1 LYPEQGQKHMNKDA
15 EAVKNILVWLSQEPS
30 LGVAAPSGKSL
41 NRQKI
46 EWEGLGAVDLQPT
59 LDPLD
64 SESAAV
70 RLTYLSESS
79 YFPVEEFSFFE
90 PGETPAVQDR
100 FHSLLKRRLQTEI
113 ELKPPIFP
121 WETEG
126 YDYDAE
132 RVVTPERAPSWTAQ
146 LKSLNLPVPM
156 PERVLAHLFS
166 QCQAVMQSSLQ
177 EGTQLV
183 RAVESLFPGQ
193 DAALN
198 QLAGFVLASPVR
210 SGAIAPPLKNAPGA
224 ASFPLNYDVA
234 TAPQQMALSL
244 IAAREI
250 IESLTLKVS
259 PPQPMQRQ
267 WQMAAGMLH
276 LTAEYDALTQRVR
289 IQGQLPA
296 AGKVDLKGQGTQ
308 ATAARSDAGSFS
320 LELYDLQPGQSCLL
334 DVQLTDENQSAV
346 IFSVCPL
353 A

>member
-1 LYPEQGQKHMNKDA
+1 MNKDA

-30 LGVAAPSGKSL
+30 QIAAPSGKRD
-41 NRQKI
+41 RQKI
-46 EWEGLGAVDLQPT
+46 EWESGAVGLQPA

-64 SESAAV
+64 SEPVAI
-70 RLTYLSESS
+70 RLTYLKESG

-90 PGETPAVQDR
+90 PGEIPAVQDR
-100 FHSLLKRRLQTEI
+100 FHSLLKRRIQTEI

-126 YDYDAE
+126 YEYDAE
-132 RVVTPERAPSWTAQ
+132 LVTTPERVPALTVPAWTAQ
-146 LKSLNLPVPM
+146 LQSLNLPVPM
-156 PERVLAHLFS
+156 PEKVLAHLFS

-177 EGTQLV
+177 EGAKLV

-210 SGAIAPPLKNAPGA
+210 SGAIAPPLKSAPGA
-224 ASFPLNYDVA
+224 SSFPLNYDVA

-259 PPQPMQRQ
+259 SQQPVQRQ
-267 WQMAAGMLH
+267 WQMAAGMLN
-276 LTAEYDALTQRVR
+276 LTAEYDGATGRLRV
-289 IQGQLPA
+289 QGQLPA
-296 AGKVDLKGQGTQ
+296 AGQVDLKGQGAEAR
-308 ATAARSDAGSFS
+308 ATRSDAGSFS
-320 LELYDLQPGQSCLL
+320 LELYDLEPNRACLL
-334 DVQLTDENQSAV
+334 DVQLSDRAQASV
-346 IFSVCPL
+346 IFSVCPV

>member
-1 LYPEQGQKHMNKDA
+1 MNKDA
-15 EAVKNILVWLSQEPS
+15 EAVKNILVWLFQEPS
-30 LGVAAPSGKSL
+30 LVAAPSGKSF

-46 EWEGLGAVDLQPT
+46 EWEGLSAADLQPS

-100 FHSLLKRRLQTEI
+100 FHSLLKRRLQMEI
-113 ELKPPIFP
+113 ESKPPIFP

-126 YDYDAE
+126 GYDYDAE
-132 RVVTPERAPSWTAQ
+132 RVATPERVTSWTTQ
-146 LKSLNLPVPM
+146 LNSLNLPVPM

-166 QCQAVMQSSLQ
+166 QCQTVMQSSLQ
-177 EGTQLV
+177 EGARLV

-210 SGAIAPPLKNAPGA
+210 SGAIAPPLQNAPG

-259 PPQPMQRQ
+259 SQQSVQRQ
-267 WQMAAGMLH
+267 WQMTAGTLN
-276 LTAEYDALTQRVR
+276 LTAEYEAVQKRVR

-296 AGKVDLKGQGTQ
+296 AGKVDLKGQGIQ
-308 ATAARSDAGSFS
+308 ATASRSDAGSFS
-320 LELYDLQPGQSCLL
+320 LELYDLEPNQSCLL
-334 DVQLTDENQSAV
+334 DVQLTEADRGSV
-346 IFSVCPL
+346 IFAVYPL